1 MKITLVG
8 PGIMPIPPVGW
19 GAVEILVWDTKNALE
34 ELGHEVQIV
43 NTKDPNQI
51 INEINNFRPDFVHV
65 HYDEFIGVY
74 PYIQYPKAITSHFG
88 YIERPEMFGG
98 YVNIVNA
105 FAHYKPNIFCLSE
118 GIKDV
123 YKVITNIPETN
134 LFVIPNGVNAEAFSY
149 TDNPEYGNRSI
160 YLAKIDYRKRQYLF
174 QDIQSLW
181 FAGNIADSRF
191 DTSKNYLGE
200 WNKKTLHKELTQYG
214 NLVLLS
220 DGEAHPL
227 VCMEA
232 LAAGLGVVVTEWG
245 KANLDDTKQFITI
258 IPENKVSDIEY
269 VENEIIKNREYS
281 LQHRKDI
288 LEYSKNFEWSNIIKN
303 YYIPSIE
310 KLIEENK
317 FNQQYIPFKFMD
329 KNKSTYKLQG
339 IGPIYYLNLDG
350 QPERKDYMENQF
362 KYWEIGNYTRISAY
376 DGRSDDLS
384 DIISGRYPDNMT
396 SGEIGCTT
404 SHLKAI
410 KYWVETSD
418 SPYAIF
424 MEDDVDLELV
434 RYWDFTWK
442 DFYSQVPYD
451 WDVIQLAIICT
462 GPLHVKLHKRFVN
475 DFSTAAYMITRHH
488 AEKLLNYHIRGDK
501 CKLDSGCKPRAVADD
516 LIYNSGNTYSIPL
529 LLYRIQLGSSIH
541 PEHVDIFH
549 KSSHDGLLE
558 FWKQSG
564 AGLNIKDLM
573 DYDPYLGRITENPE
587 PQPT

>member
-74 PYIQYPKAITSHFG
+74 PHIQYPKAITSHFG

-123 YKVITNIPETN
+123 YKVITNIPENN

-317 FNQQYIPFKFMD
+317 SNQQHIQFEFMD
-329 KNKSTYKLQG
+329 KNKSTYKLKNLP
-339 IGPIYYLNLDG
+339 PIYYLNLDG
-350 QPERKDYMENQF
+350 QPERKEYMESQF
-362 KYWEIGNYTRISAY
+362 KYWEIENYTRISAY
-376 DGRSDDLS
+376 DGRQDDLS
-384 DIISGRYPDNMT
+384 DIISGRYPETMT

-410 KYWVETSD
+410 KHWMETSD
-418 SPYAIF
+418 SPYAII
-424 MEDDVDLELV
+424 MEDDCNLDLV
-434 RYWDFTWK
+434 RFWNFTWD
-442 DFYSQVPYD
+442 DFYAHIPYD
-451 WDVIQLAIICT
+451 WDVVQIAIICT
-462 GPLHVKLHKRFVN
+462 GDIHVKLHKRFVN
-475 DFSTAAYMITRHH
+475 DFSTACYLINRHH
-488 AEKLLNYHIRGDK
+488 AEKLLKFHTRGDK
-501 CKLDSGCKPRAVADD
+501 YKLDNGCKPRPVADD
-516 LIYNSGNTYSIPL
+516 LIYNTGNTYSIPL
-529 LLYRIQLGSSIH
+529 LLYKIELGSSIH
-541 PEHVDIFH
+541 PEHIDAFH
-549 KSSHDGLLE
+549 KANYEALSN
-558 FWKQSG
+558 FWAQNG
-564 AGLNIKDLM
+564 ANIDIKDYM
-573 DYDPYLGRITENPE
+573 NYDPYLGRITEN
-587 PQPT
+587 TST